1 MKCDICVR
9 IGRISLLL
17 MHFLNIIYLT
27 HMKHFLYYIEE
38 SIKKNWSSQ
47 AITNYGANS
56 FTYGEVAANVARLH
70 LVLEHNGVVKG
81 EHVAIAARN
90 SAEWCIA
97 FIAITSYGAVAV
109 PLLPD
114 FLPENIA
121 QLTKLSDSRMLL
133 VDKNILA
140 GLKRDSLLDCF
151 GSMQGFVGVFDICSY
166 VAVEGCKCKAAM
178 TAEEIEAEYS
188 GKYPNGVTA
197 ADVDY
202 SGNDIDSLAVISYT
216 SGTSSLP
223 KGVMLP
229 ARSLSANV
237 EIARRLVPI
246 AYKELG
252 TSLSILPLA
261 HIFGL
266 AFDFLFL
273 FSSGCHINIF
283 TEKPV
288 PARLLKALAD
298 VKPFI
303 FLTVPLLV
311 EKIFRSK
318 VIPVLNK
325 PSMKFLTSIPGVR
338 QLIFRKI
345 RNTIIDTFGGNLYK
359 SGFFIGGAAI
369 SKDVESV
376 MKKIGIPYAVG
387 YGMTECGPL
396 ISYTASSHPYIDDR
410 GGIASPTIE
419 LRIDSEKPSRIP
431 GEIQVRGA
439 VVTVG
444 YYNNE
449 EATRNSFT
457 EDGWLKTGDMGIQDS
472 HGTVFIKG
480 RCKNMILTASGQNI
494 YPEEIEDL
502 VNRLPCVAE
511 SLIVGRNHALVAIVV
526 ADSDALKAAGIE
538 GDAVQKHF
546 DSNVLALNSKLPA
559 YSQIGYCEIRT
570 VPFEKTPKL
579 SIKRFMYK

>member
-1 MKCDICVR
+1 
-9 IGRISLLL
+9 
-17 MHFLNIIYLT
+17 
-27 HMKHFLYYIEE
+27 MKHFLYYIED
-38 SIKKNWSSQ
+38 SIKNNWDKPAVS
-47 AITNYGANS
+47 NYGANG
-56 FTYGEVAANVARLH
+56 FTYGEVAARVAKLH
-70 LVLEHNGVVKG
+70 VLFECYGIAKG

-90 SAEWCIA
+90 SAEWCVA
-97 FIAITSYGAVAV
+97 FIGITSYGAVAV

-114 FLPENIA
+114 FLPENII
-121 QLTKLSDSRMLL
+121 QLTKLSDSRLL
-133 VDKNILA
+133 FVDKNILA
-140 GLKRDSLLDCF
+140 ALKRDGHSAAFDSSEAF
-151 GSMQGFVGVFDICSY
+151 IGVFDICSY
-166 VAVEGCKCKAAM
+166 FPVEGCKCNTCVLPDDVEK
-178 TAEEIEAEYS
+178 EFEK
-188 GKYPNGVTA
+188 KYPAGVSVS
-197 ADVDY
+197 DVDY
-202 SGNDIDSLAVISYT
+202 SGHDVDALAVISYT
-216 SGTSSLP
+216 SGTSSSP

-246 AYKELG
+246 AHQEPG
-252 TSLSILPLA
+252 ASLSILPLA

-273 FSSGCHINIF
+273 FSCGCHINIF

-288 PARLLKALAD
+288 PARLLRALAD

-338 QLIFRKI
+338 QLIYRKI
-345 RNTIIDTFGGNLYK
+345 RKTILGTFGGNLHK

-369 SKDVESV
+369 SQDVEDV
-376 MKKIGIPYAVG
+376 MKRIGIPFAVG

-419 LRIDSEKPSRIP
+419 LRIDSENPATVP

-439 VVTVG
+439 VVTTG
-444 YYNNE
+444 YYNND
-449 EATRNSFT
+449 EATKNSFT
-457 EDGWLKTGDMGIQDS
+457 ADGWLKTGDMGIQDKY
-472 HGTVFIKG
+472 GTVFIKG

-494 YPEEIEDL
+494 YPEEIEEL
-502 VNRLPCVAE
+502 INRIPCVAE
-511 SLIVGRNHALVAIVV
+511 SLVVGRNHALVALVV
-526 ADSDALKAAGIE
+526 ADSDALKAAGIAQGE
-538 GDAVQKHF
+538 VQGYY
-546 DSNVLALNSKLPA
+546 DNNVLALNSKLPA
-559 YSQIGYCEIRT
+559 YSQISRCEIMT
-570 VPFEKTPKL
+570 EPFEKTPKL
-579 SIKRFMYK
+579 SIKRFMYR